1 MRAQLEDHQIN
12 IFNVDCDEIL
22 PFAVVGSNVLVE
34 DGEGRAV
41 RGRKYPWG
49 TVNIEDTEHSDFLSL
64 RRLILSQHMMVKI
77 AAAAASEGR
86 NFILSSQDLKHLTS
100 RLHYENF
107 RRHKL
112 ASVTKKVRLSS
123 QSDPGECLFLSL
135 GLRGLQ

>member
-49 TVNIEDTEHSDFLSL
+49 MVNIEDPEHSDFLSL
-64 RRLILSQHMMVKI
+64 RRLILSQHMLVNTQQLCV
-77 AAAAASEGR
+77 APPV
-86 NFILSSQDLKHLTS
+86 FLFVFQDLKHITS

-112 ASVTKKVRLSS
+112 ASVTKKVRISAQ
-123 QSDPGECLFLSL
+123 QSGALVVPVLVP
-135 GLRGLQ
+135 